1 MEAYMRK
8 LYPYIR
14 PFLLPMLFGVLFKGI
29 GAVTDLLIPYFMGV
43 LIDQGIGTGDN
54 ERIIFLCL
62 CMLGLT
68 LATAGFNILANY
80 VSAYASQGIGEGM
93 RNALYQKIQTLPLW
107 VVDRLTA
114 SSLITRV
121 TNDVEHVQRTLLMMT
136 RFMIRAPI
144 MAIGGV
150 ALSLLIDPLLTLIVF
165 VGMILLGAASISVY
179 KVTRPIYRK
188 VQASIDRLTT
198 ILRENLTGIRVIK
211 SFDKTGYE
219 TDRFDRQSRTVK
231 HFELKAG
238 MFNAY
243 MSPSIAFI
251 SSLTTAAVLYA
262 GGYRVLD
269 GGIEIGQIV
278 TILNYVNMI
287 LMAMTMIPRM
297 FMMFSRANTSAARI
311 NEILDSKDQIRFGR
325 ETTPLTETPLLE
337 FRSVSYSYPNATAQ
351 ALHNVSFTLT
361 KGQTIAVIG
370 GTGAGKTTLLGL
382 ILRLYEPTCGE
393 IFLEGRP
400 IADYTKDYLLSRIT
414 AAMQQYHIFG
424 MSVRDNIVLDMDP
437 DEERL
442 RQSAA
447 AAQLSELI
455 DQLDYGYEHKIA
467 QAGSNLSGGQKQRLS
482 IARTLYRPAE
492 LVVLDD
498 VSSAL
503 DYRTDLRLRTALR
516 RTYQD
521 KTVILI
527 SQRIAS
533 VQSADRILVL
543 EKGRCVGFASH
554 EELIRSNEVYRD
566 ICRTQGVSF
575 PDGGEAK

>member
-1 MEAYMRK
+1 MKK

-14 PFLLPMLFGVLFKGI
+14 PFLLPMLIGVLFKGL
-29 GAVTDLLIPYFMGV
+29 GAITDLLIPYFMGI
-43 LIDQGIGTGDN
+43 LIDQGIGTGDQQ
-54 ERIIFLCL
+54 RILYLCL
-62 CMLGLT
+62 CMLV
-68 LATAGFNILANY
+68 LAVLTAGFNILANY
-80 VSAYASQGIGEGM
+80 VSAHASQGIGESM
-93 RNALYQKIQTLPLW
+93 RNALYEKIQTLPLW
-107 VVDRLTA
+107 IVDRLTA

-150 ALSLLIDPLLTLIVF
+150 ALSILIDPLLTLIVF
-165 VGMILLGAASISVY
+165 VGMVLLGAASISVY

-198 ILRENLTGIRVIK
+198 IIRENLTGIRVIK

-219 TDRFDRQSRTVK
+219 TDRFDSQSRTVK
-231 HFELKAG
+231 RFELKAG

-262 GGYRVLD
+262 GGYRVQA

-311 NEILDSKDQIRFGR
+311 NEILEVKDQTRYGA
-325 ETTPLTETPLLE
+325 ETSPKTESPFLE
-337 FRSVSYSYPNATAQ
+337 FRSVSFAYPDTTAH
-351 ALHNVSFTLT
+351 ALDEVSFRVE
-361 KGQTIAVIG
+361 KGQTVAVIG
-370 GTGAGKTTLLGL
+370 GTGAGKSTLLGL
-382 ILRLYEPTCGE
+382 ILRLYEPTSGQVY
-393 IFLEGRP
+393 LEGRP
-400 IADYTKDYLLSRIT
+400 IADYTKDYLLSKIT
-414 AAMQQYHIFG
+414 AAMQQYNIFG
-424 MSVRDNIVLDMDP
+424 MSVQENIVLDMEL
-437 DEERL
+437 DEERM

-447 AAQLSELI
+447 AAQLSELVE
-455 DQLDYGYEHKIA
+455 QLDGGYEYAIA

-516 RTYQD
+516 RTYRG

-543 EKGRCVGFASH
+543 EKGRCVGFAPH
-554 EELIRSNEVYRD
+554 AELIRDNAVYRD
-566 ICRTQGVSF
+566 ICRTQGV
-575 PDGGEAK
+575 PVPEGGDAQ

>member
-1 MEAYMRK
+1 MRK

>member
-1 MEAYMRK
+1 M
-8 LYPYIR
+8 
-14 PFLLPMLFGVLFKGI
+14 LLGVLFKGL
-29 GAVTDLLIPYFMGV
+29 GAITDLLIPYFMGV
-43 LIDQGIGTGDN
+43 LIDQGIGTGDQQ
-54 ERIIFLCL
+54 RILYLCL
-62 CMLGLT
+62 CMLV
-68 LATAGFNILANY
+68 LAVLTAGFNILANY
-80 VSAYASQGIGEGM
+80 VSAHASQGIGESM
-93 RNALYQKIQTLPLW
+93 RNALYEKIQTLPLW
-107 VVDRLTA
+107 IVDRLTA

-150 ALSLLIDPLLTLIVF
+150 ALSILIDPLLTLIVF
-165 VGMILLGAASISVY
+165 VGMVLLGAASISVY

-198 ILRENLTGIRVIK
+198 IIRENLTGIRVIK

-219 TDRFDRQSRTVK
+219 TDRFDSQSRTVK
-231 HFELKAG
+231 RFELKAG

-262 GGYRVLD
+262 GGYRVQA

-311 NEILDSKDQIRFGR
+311 NEILDVKDQTQYGS
-325 ETTPLTETPLLE
+325 ETSPKTESPFLE
-337 FRSVSYSYPNATAQ
+337 FRSVSFAYPDTTAH
-351 ALHNVSFTLT
+351 ALDEVSFRVE
-361 KGQTIAVIG
+361 KGQTVAVIG
-370 GTGAGKTTLLGL
+370 GTGAGKSTLLGL
-382 ILRLYEPTCGE
+382 ILRLYEPTSGQVY
-393 IFLEGRP
+393 LEGRP
-400 IADYTKDYLLSRIT
+400 IADYTKDYLLNKIT
-414 AAMQQYHIFG
+414 AAMQQYNIFG
-424 MSVRDNIVLDMDP
+424 MSVQENIVLDMEL
-437 DEERL
+437 DEERM

-447 AAQLSELI
+447 AAQLSELVE
-455 DQLDYGYEHKIA
+455 QLDGGYEYAIA

-516 RTYQD
+516 RTYQG
-521 KTVILI
+521 KTVLLI

-543 EKGRCVGFASH
+543 EKGRCVGFAPH
-554 EELIRSNEVYRD
+554 AQLIRDNAVYRD
-566 ICRTQGVSF
+566 ICRTQGV
-575 PDGGEAK
+575 PVPEGGDAQ